1 MPRRQVP
8 RDETV
13 SGGGGHVNASGLPT
27 AKPPRD
33 FAGIRRHWRDGVLPI
48 TLQSDMAHARHGGTD
63 QTPSD
68 RPSEAVRAGVTVA
81 IGLVLVGLALAITTN
96 SLSGSSALLGT
107 VKSRLFSPWL
117 VPAWLDLGWDYRLS
131 YGLAEDADHE
141 IELVGH
147 GGEAAMSLPADRGGE
162 RAARWRRLARTI
174 AVGGLDGDGGVVAAG
189 VGRGGFGLTGTTDVD
204 VRVVR
209 IPQPDRDAA
218 TEAEVEQVYAARVR
232 RVGDD
237 VQLIRDEPRAELAPL
252 VKPSQDRSGP

>member
-8 RDETV
+8 RLETV
-13 SGGGGHVNASGLPT
+13 SGGGGHVNANGLPT

-33 FAGIRRHWRDGVLPI
+33 FAGIRRHWRDGLPPI
-48 TLQSDMAHARHGGTD
+48 TLQPDMAHASHSGTE

-81 IGLVLVGLALAITTN
+81 IGLVLAGLALAISTN

-141 IELVGH
+141 IEVAGR
-147 GGEAAMSLPADRGGE
+147 GGEAVVSLPADLGGE

-189 VGRGGFGLTGTTDVD
+189 VARGGFTITGTTDVD
-204 VRVVR
+204 VRVIR
-209 IPQPDRDAA
+209 IQQPDRDAA
-218 TEAEVEQVYAARVR
+218 LEPAVEQVYAARVR

-237 VQLIRDEPRAELAPL
+237 VQLIRDEPRGELAPL
-252 VKPSQDRSGP
+252 LRPPQDRSGP